1 MIEFTSVSKR
11 FLDGTVAVED
21 FSLVLPSWRTT
32 VFVGSSGC
40 GKTTLLRMI
49 NRMVEPTAGTVAIDG
64 QSVQGRDPVQLRRS
78 IGYVMQ
84 NSGLMPHVT
93 VIDNVATVLRLN
105 GVGRRDA
112 HDRARELLDTVG
124 LDRGLAERYPSQ
136 LSGGQQQRVG
146 VARGL
151 AADPNILLM
160 DEPFGAVDPIVRAD
174 LQQELIRLQRELDK
188 TVVFVTH
195 DIDEAFLLGDQVVIL
210 DKGARIVQVGSPS
223 EIIENPADA
232 FVEAFIGVERGRRA
246 LSLKQTPR
254 GTVVVDSQGRTHGV
268 LTDPASPLGS
278 LSLSKGP
285 SVGPEQGAHAPGGS
299 GRREATSGGGVGM
312 SLSKGPTPEA
322 DGRTS
327 GGVGTT

>member
-1 MIEFTSVSKR
+1 MIEFRSVSKT
-11 FLDGTVAVED
+11 FPDGTHAVND
-21 FSLVLPSWRTT
+21 FSLVLPSRKTT

-49 NRMVEPTAGTVAIDG
+49 NRMVEPTVGDVEIDG
-64 QSVQGRDPVQLRRS
+64 ESVLGKDPVQLRRG

-84 NSGLMPHVT
+84 NSGLMPHFT
-93 VIDNVATVLRLN
+93 VIDNVATVLRLT
-105 GVGRRDA
+105 GTSKKQA
-112 HDRARELLDTVG
+112 HERAHTLLDTVG
-124 LDRGLAERYPSQ
+124 LDRNLADRYPSQ

-174 LQQELIRLQRELDK
+174 LQQELIRLQHELDK

-210 DKGARIVQVGSPS
+210 DKGARVVQVGSPS
-223 EIIENPADA
+223 EIIENPADD
-232 FVEAFIGVERGRRA
+232 FVSAFIGAERGRRA

-254 GTVVVDSQGRTHGV
+254 GTVVVDSEGRT
-268 LTDPASPLGS
+268 
-278 LSLSKGP
+278 
-285 SVGPEQGAHAPGGS
+285 QGALVDP
-299 GRREATSGGGVGM
+299 VG
-312 SLSKGPTPEA
+312 
-322 DGRTS
+322 DGE
-327 GGVGTT
+327 

>member
-11 FLDGTVAVED
+11 FPDGTLAVED
-21 FSLVLPSWRTT
+21 FNLVLPSRKTT

-49 NRMVEPTAGTVAIDG
+49 NRMVDPTSGTIAIDG
-64 QSVQGRDPVQLRRS
+64 ESVLDRDPVRLRRS

-84 NSGLMPHVT
+84 NSGLMPHFT
-93 VIDNVATVLRLN
+93 VIDNVSTVLRLN
-105 GVGRRDA
+105 GVSRTEAHGRS
-112 HDRARELLDTVG
+112 RELLSTVG
-124 LDRGLAERYPSQ
+124 LDASLADRYPSQ

-174 LQQELIRLQRELDK
+174 LQQELIRLQVELDK

-210 DKGARIVQVGSPS
+210 DKGARVVQVGSPS
-223 EIIENPADA
+223 EIIENPADD
-232 FVEAFIGVERGRRA
+232 FVEAFIGAERGRRA

-254 GTVVVDSQGRTHGV
+254 GTVVVDSEGRTQGV
-268 LTDPASPLGS
+268 L
-278 LSLSKGP
+278 K
-285 SVGPEQGAHAPGGS
+285 
-299 GRREATSGGGVGM
+299 
-312 SLSKGPTPEA
+312 
-322 DGRTS
+322 DGT
-327 GGVGTT
+327 